1 MTRRR
6 HIVRGH
12 LTRVN
17 LAAAQ
22 AVFAPPVKDAWGRA
36 LPPFDPDLARL
47 CAELSAATYDLEVER
62 FFDARWVDCTFQA
75 ENRLF
80 DAIDGP
86 VDRPVRAPVPGQA
99 AVCYVGGEVVCAGTI
114 CAEK

>member
-22 AVFAPPVKDAWGRA
+22 AVFAPPVKD
-36 LPPFDPDLARL
+36 L
-47 CAELSAATYDLEVER
+47 
-62 FFDARWVDCTFQA
+62 
-75 ENRLF
+75 
-80 DAIDGP
+80 
-86 VDRPVRAPVPGQA
+86 
-99 AVCYVGGEVVCAGTI
+99 
-114 CAEK
+114 

>member
-62 FFDARWVDCTFQA
+62 FFDARFGDERMQTLFPNMTFTS
-75 ENRLF
+75 ELTS
-80 DAIDGP
+80 
-86 VDRPVRAPVPGQA
+86 
-99 AVCYVGGEVVCAGTI
+99 E
-114 CAEK
+114 